1 MPTVVPT
8 DERLHRKQLRI
19 FKKGLRN
26 QLLTSRFTT
35 TTWNENELYR
45 KTHNKVGCI
54 YCSPDPI
61 SKSIMIDSN
70 LFILE
75 MNNDTNK
82 IIGIGLI
89 RNHNVNGKLNVY
101 SKGNYNR
108 YAFIGRTRIDRR
120 EMSEEEDL
128 VMQIFDILCFRGNT
142 HMKRGQGLKSFPT
155 ELLYTLSK
163 KLDLIKYIGNMFKS
177 RLLLRKEVN
186 ETNK

>member
-1 MPTVVPT
+1 MPTVVST
-8 DERLHRKQLRI
+8 DERVHRKQLRI
-19 FKKGLRN
+19 FKKSLRN
-26 QLLTSRFTT
+26 QILTSRFTT

-45 KTHNKVGCI
+45 KTHNNVGCI

-61 SKSIMIDSN
+61 SKSILTDSN

-108 YAFIGRTRIDRR
+108 YAFIGRNRIDRT
-120 EMSEEEDL
+120 EMTEEEDL

-177 RLLLRKEVN
+177 RLLRKEVN

>member
-1 MPTVVPT
+1 MPTAVST
-8 DERLHRKQLRI
+8 DERLRRKQLRN
-19 FKKGLRN
+19 FQKSLRN

-35 TTWNENELYR
+35 ATWNENELYR
-45 KTHNKVGCI
+45 KSHNNVGCI

-82 IIGIGLI
+82 IMGIGLV
-89 RNHNVNGKLNVY
+89 RNHHVNGKLTVY
-101 SKGNYNR
+101 TKGNYNR
-108 YAFIGRTRIDRR
+108 YAFIGRNRVCRT
-120 EMSEEEDL
+120 EMTEEEDL

-142 HMKRGQGLKSFPT
+142 HMKRGQGLKRFPT

-177 RLLLRKEVN
+177 RLLIKEVN
-186 ETNK
+186 GTNK